1 MSKKQKNE
9 TSAKAPVKL
18 TRAEKK
24 EIQAVI
30 RKYKGDGKPHSAQA
44 SIPYE
49 AMYQDGVCRVTPR
62 TFSKC
67 IEFTDISYQ
76 LAQADTKTAIFE
88 NLCDLYNYLDAS
100 IHVQFSFINRKI
112 DPKQYAKSFEIRAQG
127 DDFDDIRSEYSDI
140 LQDQLVNGNNGLMK
154 RKFMTYTIEAD
165 SLKMARARLRRMKEH
180 DFEDAEHASKG
191 RKASTTLLSGYTG
204 ILDGLLKA
212 GVTNSA
218 VCLSRLRANGYH
230 GGKTIVKDYIA
241 AHQHLVP
248 PARYAVAPQGNRGRR
263 YTTGPGE
270 AFQMDWGFTKVQSFT
285 GEEYSV
291 ACFAMVCHHCGER
304 YVEFFPNAKQ
314 ENLFIGMLHG
324 FRYMGVPQY
333 ILTDNM
339 KSVVIRRDQ
348 DGHPLWQKDYEQFM
362 RTVGFQTKL
371 CKPRHPFTKGK
382 VERLVRFVKDNF
394 LAGRSFWNVTD
405 LNLSALDW
413 CDEQNTTF
421 HRGLGIPQD
430 IHRERC
436 GSVVTKLNDSPE
448 LLLYLCP
455 ERRISFDGF
464 VNYEGRRFGVPYTY
478 GGKTVRVMRNGSC
491 LYIYSADMA
500 RLLATHEVT
509 WAYQDSFC
517 ANQYAFPEQPEEFP
531 SMPVKTVIRQLPQP
545 STDLSFE
552 KFNFTKEDD
561 EDD

>member
-1 MSKKQKNE
+1 MKQPNFAAMSPVV
-9 TSAKAPVKL
+9 AKAIEQMM
-18 TRAEKK
+18 AE
-24 EIQAVI
+24 
-30 RKYKGDGKPHSAQA
+30 
-44 SIPYE
+44 
-49 AMYQDGVCRVTPR
+49 
-62 TFSKC
+62 
-67 IEFTDISYQ
+67 
-76 LAQADTKTAIFE
+76 
-88 NLCDLYNYLDAS
+88 
-100 IHVQFSFINRKI
+100 
-112 DPKQYAKSFEIRAQG
+112 QG
-127 DDFDDIRSEYSDI
+127 DKFSLEK
-140 LQDQLVNGNNGLMK
+140 VNLAELK
-154 RKFMTYTIEAD
+154 RRTGI
-165 SLKMARARLRRMKEH
+165 SRARLRRMKEH
-180 DFEDAEHASKG
+180 GFEDTEHAAKG

-204 ILDGLLKA
+204 ILDGLLKN

-218 VCLSRLRANGYH
+218 VCLSRLRANGYT
-230 GGKTIVKDYIA
+230 GSQTTIKNYIL
-241 AHQHLVP
+241 AHQHLIP

-263 YTTGPGE
+263 YTTGPGD

-348 DGHPLWQKDYEQFM
+348 DGHPLWQKGYEQFM

-464 VNYEGRRFGVPYTY
+464 VNYEGRRFGVPYAY
-478 GGKTVRVMRNGSC
+478 GGKTARVMRNGSC

-531 SMPVKTVIRQLPQP
+531 SMPVKTVIRQLPQT